1 MGTTKTLAKGCGIFA
16 LAFASILT
24 IGPIVGPSQESAA
37 SEKQPTA
44 VVAEAEADEPQEFI
58 PPPLWNEP
66 KNPFFALAK
75 ITAQSVRACRAAAL
89 AFDSNRRLEMAEK
102 VVSACEADAD
112 KGAGRDCTMYA
123 VRVASAASKF
133 IHQMKMIEAN
143 NPAWQGMT
151 DIIRGHN
158 DEARDYAKR
167 CET

>member
-16 LAFASILT
+16 LAHAGILT
-24 IGPIVGPSQESAA
+24 IGSIVGPPQESAA

-44 VVAEAEADEPQEFI
+44 VVAEADEPQEFI
-58 PPPLWNEP
+58 PRALSNEP
-66 KNPFFALAK
+66 KNPFFPLAK
-75 ITAQSVRACRAAAL
+75 ITADSVRACRAAAL

-112 KGAGRDCTMYA
+112 KDAGRDCTMYA

-133 IHQMKMIEAN
+133 IHQMKMIEDD
-143 NPAWQGMT
+143 NPAWRGMM

-167 CET
+167 CEK